1 MRNRGHLMIFLDTC
15 YFENLMNTGEP
26 NHRISLEIQDYIN
39 DSNELTVINT
49 TVLVETLNRSV
60 KTNTFAE
67 RMYRALK
74 SRHCIVPLNKNDYL
88 ESLEI
93 NRWFGNSINYS
104 DCTIIHT
111 MMEMNITDIVTFDS
125 DFEKVNGLNI
135 ISAI

>member
-1 MRNRGHLMIFLDTC
+1 MIFLDTW
-15 YFENLMNTGEP
+15 YFENLMNPREP
-26 NHRISLEIQDYIN
+26 NHGISLEIQDYID
-39 DSNELTVINT
+39 DSNEQTVINT
-49 TVLVETLNRSV
+49 TVLVETLNRSI
-60 KTNTFAE
+60 KTDTFAE
-67 RMYRALK
+67 KMYVALK

-111 MMEMNITDIVTFDS
+111 MMEMNITDIVTFDR